1 MNTGQGFALG
11 DKSIFDLLN
20 IPFDGLTL
28 FFEQV
33 GKLVLGH
40 KYRHQWLA
48 HGLRASFV
56 FSKDNRLIGFRLTRD
71 LSLFKKVSFADTLHS
86 IELGYPDQWNE
97 LYAAV
102 QKGLPADLPFT
113 FYWHKASKRAC
124 RQDEG
129 EIFTLGPEHVVA
141 VQKAIDKING
151 SGQG

>member
-1 MNTGQGFALG
+1 MSTGQGFALG

-28 FFEQV
+28 VFEQV

-40 KYRHQWLA
+40 KYRHEWLA

-56 FSKDNRLIGFRLTRD
+56 FAKDNRLIGFRLTRD
-71 LSLFKKVSFADTLHS
+71 LSQFKRVSLADTLHS
-86 IELGYPDQWNE
+86 IELEYPNQWNE
-97 LYAAV
+97 LYASV
-102 QKGLPADLPFT
+102 LKGPPANLPFA

-124 RQDEG
+124 QQVDG
-129 EIFTLGPEHVVA
+129 ETFTLGPEHVVA

-151 SGQG
+151 SDQG